1 MPASDP
7 TLLLVLIL
15 YTLIAVGMGYLLFTM
30 YRRKTRKVRK
40 LR

>member
-7 TLLLVLIL
+7 FLLLVLIL
-15 YTLIAVGMGYLLFTM
+15 YAMIAVGMGYLLFM
-30 YRRKTRKVRK
+30 LYRRRTRKVRK

>member
-7 TLLLVLIL
+7 VLLLVLIL
-15 YTLIAVGMGYLLFTM
+15 YGMIALGMGYLLFIL